1 MLECYAMS
9 FCGICLHVCNV
20 LTFLSY
26 GAEKISSRVCSFQLI
41 YIFFMLQMPAR
52 RKTRGSIH
60 LIEVFNEVDE
70 QGHSTACTYNLWD
83 WVLLRPSSR
92 GHFWVKKKDARNVK
106 NQWKGRIKAF
116 RYLPSSSSCMEVLIQ
131 HVYMH
136 KELALSK
143 NQMLGHMPNNKLLSL
158 CIESFSYKWAT

>member
-60 LIEVFNEVDE
+60 SIEVFNEVDE

-92 GHFWVKKKDARNVK
+92 GHFRVKKKNIGNVQ

-116 RYLPSSSSCMEVLIQ
+116 KYSSPLSSRLEVLIQ

-136 KELALSK
+136 KELALSR
-143 NQMLGHMPNNKLLSL
+143 NQVLGHKPNSKCL
-158 CIESFSYKWAT
+158 F